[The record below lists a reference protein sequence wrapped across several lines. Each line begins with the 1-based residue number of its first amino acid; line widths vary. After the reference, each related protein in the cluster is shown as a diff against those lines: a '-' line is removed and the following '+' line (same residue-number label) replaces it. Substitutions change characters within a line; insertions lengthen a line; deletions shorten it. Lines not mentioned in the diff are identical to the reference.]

1 MRSIVGKSCS
11 NEKAIEQEE
20 TRLRLKKE
28 QLEMYTELAASDAK
42 LRAYEEF
49 EDAHSL
55 WMVFLSHLQDPEL
68 NSWHVDKK
76 SMLILYPTYRF

>member
-20 TRLRLKKE
+20 TRLRLKE

-49 EDAHSL
+49 EDAH
-55 WMVFLSHLQDPEL
+55 
-68 NSWHVDKK
+68 K
-76 SMLILYPTYRF
+76 SMDGFLEPPPRPRA